1 MSIVIGVVGS
11 GDLSKSSDTIAYEV
25 GRLIAGE
32 GAMLACGGMAGI
44 MEAACRGAFES
55 GGTTLGILPG
65 ETKDKANPYVTI
77 PLPTGMGVGR
87 NVLVVRASDSML
99 ALDGGTGTLSEIAF
113 ALNIGVPVVDLGGW
127 KIEGTVSVKTPGEA
141 VETALSLAS

>member
-1 MSIVIGVVGS
+1 MSRVIGVVGS
-11 GDLSKSSDTIAYEV
+11 GDRSRSTDAVAYEV
-25 GRLIAGE
+25 GRLIAE
-32 GAMLACGGMAGI
+32 RGAMLVCGGLEGI

-55 GGTTLGILPG
+55 GGTTMGILPG

-87 NVLVVRASDSML
+87 NVLVVRASDSVI
-99 ALDGGTGTLSEIAF
+99 ALGGSSGTLSEIAF

-127 KIEGTVSVKTPGEA
+127 NIDGTVPVKTPDEA
-141 VETALSLAS
+141 VDTALSMAG

>member
-1 MSIVIGVVGS
+1 M
-11 GDLSKSSDTIAYEV
+11 AYEV

-32 GAMLACGGMAGI
+32 GAMLACGGLSGI

-55 GGTTLGILPG
+55 GGITLGILPG
-65 ETKDKANPYVTI
+65 DTKDKANPYVTI

-87 NVLVVRASDSML
+87 NILVVRASDSLIAM
-99 ALDGGTGTLSEIAF
+99 DGGSGTLSEIAF

-127 KIEGTVSVKTPGEA
+127 KIEGTVPVKTPDEA
-141 VETALSLAS
+141 VEVALSLAG

>member
-1 MSIVIGVVGS
+1 M
-11 GDLSKSSDTIAYEV
+11 AYEV

-32 GAMLACGGMAGI
+32 GKMLVCGGLSGI

-55 GGTTLGILPG
+55 GGITLGILPG
-65 ETKDKANPYVTI
+65 DTKDKANPYVTI

-87 NVLVVRASDSML
+87 NILVVRASDSMI
-99 ALDGGTGTLSEIAF
+99 AMDGGSGTLSEIAF

-127 KIEGTVSVKTPGEA
+127 KIEGTVPVKTPDEA
-141 VETALSLAS
+141 LEVALSLAG

>member
-1 MSIVIGVVGS
+1 M
-11 GDLSKSSDTIAYEV
+11 AYEV

-32 GAMLACGGMAGI
+32 GAMLVCGGLSGI

-55 GGTTLGILPG
+55 GGITLGILPG
-65 ETKDKANPYVTI
+65 DTKDKANLYVTI

-87 NVLVVRASDSML
+87 NILVVRASDSLIAM
-99 ALDGGTGTLSEIAF
+99 DGGSGTLSEIAF

-127 KIEGTVSVKTPGEA
+127 KIEGTVTVKTPDEA
-141 VETALSLAS
+141 VEVALSLAG